1 MTSLLCIYGHKI
13 PAVVTSESQNLSVQL
28 TLRPTS
34 SIGVLFALVHQ
45 DRVPLSVALADY
57 HPGTDEWR
65 DVSSYSHSA
74 HVCGLIFVTD
84 ATVFCAFSTSW

>member
-13 PAVVTSESQNLSVQL
+13 PVVVTSESQNLSVQL

-34 SIGVLFALVHQ
+34 AIGVLFALVHQ
-45 DRVPLSVALADY
+45 DRVPLSIALADY

-65 DVSSYSHSA
+65 DVSSYSPSV
-74 HVCGLIFVTD
+74 HVCGLIFDTD
-84 ATVFCAFSTSW
+84 GTIFCAFSTS